1 MQSIFA
7 KAVGVSAITAALS
20 VIMPLGH
27 LRGRQFAALH
37 ERPRERAASTAGEI
51 ADRDILQ
58 LNTTMFELYG
68 DAAQIFKAGILAE
81 HPVILALF
89 SGAGGRLILYRP
101 GMAPL
106 EAPSVPLVYQLL
118 KSVGHSTMALAE
130 VVLPY
135 VDNPTNLS
143 WRSSMQAYRSR
154 MQSALD
160 GLDASDMQADWRAN
174 NRSILQNNIA
184 FMDGCLTKGAITF
197 ADLQAFS
204 KQQGPLL
211 KENVAW
217 AAQTQVAHWMGVLDA
232 WKKSLGSSW
241 DKTYAASNTI
251 YVARQNNVLFSVL
264 AQYFGPEAI
273 NDRLMLIETV
283 SFTTTPEDML
293 EVAHP
298 HHRRPRGWRRVLRQ
312 LSSDGLRAHG
322 WRRPHRHRGR
332 ECQAWGQAVP
342 AAGGAVRV
350 PSMAGTGHAWT
361 GPGLDRGAALIR
373 MARPRR
379 VPTR

>member
-1 MQSIFA
+1 
-7 KAVGVSAITAALS
+7 
-20 VIMPLGH
+20 
-27 LRGRQFAALH
+27 
-37 ERPRERAASTAGEI
+37 
-51 ADRDILQ
+51 
-58 LNTTMFELYG
+58 
-68 DAAQIFKAGILAE
+68 
-81 HPVILALF
+81 
-89 SGAGGRLILYRP
+89 
-101 GMAPL
+101 MAPL

-135 VDNPTNLS
+135 VDNPGNLS

-160 GLDASDMQADWRAN
+160 GLDASDMQAEWRAN

-197 ADLQAFS
+197 ADLQAFA

-232 WKKSLGSSW
+232 WKKTLGSSW

-264 AQYFGPEAI
+264 AQYF
-273 NDRLMLIETV
+273 
-283 SFTTTPEDML
+283 
-293 EVAHP
+293 
-298 HHRRPRGWRRVLRQ
+298 RPRGHQ
-312 LSSDGLRAHG
+312 
-322 WRRPHRHRGR
+322 
-332 ECQAWGQAVP
+332 
-342 AAGGAVRV
+342 
-350 PSMAGTGHAWT
+350 
-361 GPGLDRGAALIR
+361 
-373 MARPRR
+373 
-379 VPTR
+379 